1 MSTAK
6 KGISSELIAQ
16 DYFNRDPNNLVFVPL
31 LGIGMIDIV
40 VLNKKTKKIFL
51 YDVKTVS
58 RRTKPYKRSKL
69 GSIIYRP
76 LKAVQK
82 KLGVRIVLVDETTG
96 QVIIPEKKENVE
108 QKKADR
114 R

>member
-40 VLNKKTKKIFL
+40 VLNKKTK
-51 YDVKTVS
+51 
-58 RRTKPYKRSKL
+58 RRLKL
-69 GSIIYRP
+69 
-76 LKAVQK
+76 K
-82 KLGVRIVLVDETTG
+82 
-96 QVIIPEKKENVE
+96 
-108 QKKADR
+108 
-114 R
+114 